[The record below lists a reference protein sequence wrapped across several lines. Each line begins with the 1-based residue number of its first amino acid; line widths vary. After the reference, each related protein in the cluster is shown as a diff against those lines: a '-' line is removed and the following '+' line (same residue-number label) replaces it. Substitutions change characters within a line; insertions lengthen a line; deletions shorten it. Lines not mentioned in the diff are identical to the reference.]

1 MPFRTRFRLKKR
13 RGPTLANTANSPYTN
28 RMSLVARD
36 GPQTAVWRT
45 FACVLLLAPVTA
57 SAAPVDLPP
66 VEAPVGSGI
75 SDAGF
80 AAAVVTAPALA
91 APSFA
96 APSVLVA
103 PAALPALAPAAAATD
118 DAGFAPTARPEAAHA
133 RAFGRKMAAA
143 PSAAVAVGA
152 NIGGEQSWAQGAAL
166 FDLSAAHADHAPAP
180 GRPSGLPDTPA
191 GRTIARLRLAAQT
204 GAAGPAAIAGMAHAQ
219 WSEPAG
225 GGRSGET
232 TKVLIAG
239 KTWYLKRLGPSPDAE
254 INATPPE
261 TRAGNEAGLANVLRE
276 DPQLSRSFSVAPRVS
291 VFRDGKDVYVLSEG
305 LPAVGNGESQRHDLS
320 AAQRAD
326 AAIIQLALGL
336 GDMHGADV
344 LPLGGGRFG
353 LIDFEKLSRAALTKA
368 SAHEIDEQVML
379 KNYPLVDRLS
389 ENDPAVYRARF
400 ETWRAD
406 YFAGGRGRMDAALAA
421 AGWTT
426 AQREVYLAAV
436 DRNIETYLD
445 RLEPYLEYA
454 NGWHRRIQAAR
465 AQAAR
470 PPPRKGFWQGLFGS
484 DR

>member
-1 MPFRTRFRLKKR
+1 MNVDGR
-13 RGPTLANTANSPYTN
+13 RAAVLRVLASA
-28 RMSLVARD
+28 
-36 GPQTAVWRT
+36 
-45 FACVLLLAPVTA
+45 LLLLPVFA
-57 SAAPVDLPP
+57 RAGPVEVPP

-75 SDAGF
+75 SDAGS
-80 AAAVVTAPALA
+80 AAAVVVAPTLA
-91 APSFA
+91 APVFA
-96 APSVLVA
+96 APAVLAA
-103 PAALPALAPAAAATD
+103 PAAPTALPALAPAAAAPALPAAAPTAAATD
-118 DAGFAPTARPEAAHA
+118 AAGFAPAARPGAAPTHV
-133 RAFGRKMAAA
+133 FGRKVAAAASAAAA
-143 PSAAVAVGA
+143 PGA
-152 NIGGEQSWAQGAAL
+152 NVGGEAAWAQGAAL
-166 FDLSAAHADHAPAP
+166 FDLSDARENDATAPV
-180 GRPSGLPDTPA
+180 RPSGLPDTPA

-204 GAAGPAAIAGMAHAQ
+204 GATGPAAIAGMAHAQ

-261 TRAGNEAGLANVLRE
+261 TRARNEAGLANVLRE
-276 DPQLSRSFSVAPRVS
+276 DPQLSRSFSVAPRVA

-305 LPAVGNGESQRHDLS
+305 LPAVGSGESQRHDLS

-353 LIDFEKLSRAALTKA
+353 LIDFEKLSRAPLTKA

-400 ETWRAD
+400 EAWRAD
-406 YFAGGRGRMDAALAA
+406 YLAGGRARMDAALAS
-421 AGWTT
+421 AGWTA
-426 AQREVYLAAV
+426 AQREAYLAAV
-436 DRNIETYLD
+436 DRNVATYLE

-470 PPPRKGFWQGLFGS
+470 PPPPRKGFWQGLFGS
-484 DR
+484 GR